1 MLYFMTVWVN
11 EILRRLFICPG
22 SAIIQRGR
30 NICLPSG
37 ITVNG
42 INPCHKKA
50 ESTQHNGQGAE
61 TIIYDAGRKTFF
73 CLLFPWAVPVRF
85 PRLCIPGRMQKRFLL
100 KIFIKNKTLRFQPV
114 SDKYKGRHRKKEKTW
129 IHRFRKRLGN

>member
-1 MLYFMTVWVN
+1 MKSCAVFLFVPAV
-11 EILRRLFICPG
+11 EPLRGGGNL
-22 SAIIQRGR
+22 
-30 NICLPSG
+30 CLPSG

-85 PRLCIPGRMQKRFLL
+85 PRLCIPGRKFIPKKFQKD
-100 KIFIKNKTLRFQPV
+100 KTGCGMTV
-114 SDKYKGRHRKKEKTW
+114 SDKYEAW
-129 IHRFRKRLGN
+129 MP

>member
-1 MLYFMTVWVN
+1 MKSCAVFLFVPAV
-11 EILRRLFICPG
+11 EPLRGGGNL
-22 SAIIQRGR
+22 
-30 NICLPSG
+30 CLPSG

-73 CLLFPWAVPVRF
+73 LSAVSMGRSGPFSPFVHTGQDAEE
-85 PRLCIPGRMQKRFLL
+85 IPA
-100 KIFIKNKTLRFQPV
+100 KNF
-114 SDKYKGRHRKKEKTW
+114 YKK
-129 IHRFRKRLGN
+129 